1 MSQSKFRTVAEYE
14 YAQEIRARWAP
25 FVEAAGLYSERQS
38 DTSVYLLAG
47 TIIHDTFYSQRL
59 NAALLAAPTQQD
71 GSPPDALEIGPTI
84 IHSMT
89 EYERAALRARVLKH
103 WGK

>member
-1 MSQSKFRTVAEYE
+1 MNRLKFKTVAEYE
-14 YAQEIRARWAP
+14 YGQEVKERWSP
-25 FVEAAGLYSERQS
+25 IVQAAGLYSEKQ
-38 DTSVYLLAG
+38 TPESVYFLAG
-47 TIIHDTFYSQRL
+47 TIINDMFYSQRL
-59 NAALLAAPTQQD
+59 NAALLATSTED
-71 GSPPDALEIGPTI
+71 GSPPDALEIGPTV